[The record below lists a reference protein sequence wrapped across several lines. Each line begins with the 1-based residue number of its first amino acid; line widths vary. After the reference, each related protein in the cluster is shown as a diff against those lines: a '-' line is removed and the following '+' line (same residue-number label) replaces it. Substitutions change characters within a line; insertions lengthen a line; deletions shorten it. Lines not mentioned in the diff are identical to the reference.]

1 MSKNF
6 KSIILF
12 LTLLIILLGCGKFN
26 GKQVLGVFVDSL
38 TYENTGGAVDK
49 YCNAV
54 NQDGLQTKLFVQNW
68 KSPEEIKKIIINLS
82 DKMPLQGVVFIGDI
96 PIAMI
101 RDAQHL
107 TSAFKI
113 DQRRYTLEKTSVPSD
128 RFYDDFDLKFDFI
141 EQDTVN
147 QLLFYYSLNH
157 ESPQYVNKDI
167 YSGRIKSP
175 TSDLSKY
182 KIIKDYLLL
191 VSRKKME
198 NEKLDNVLT
207 FLGHGYISESL
218 AAKENLSFSLRE
230 QFPQLFYSSGNIKNL
245 YHSMDDNMKEIILNE
260 LQKKE
265 LDMAIFHAHGGTD
278 TQYMLGY
285 PLSRSINQNV
295 DAIKLFL
302 RNKMRYAKRRE
313 KSVDEYKNNYMKRY
327 NIPNKWFEGAFVD
340 SVIIADSLYSA
351 KLDIYSED
359 VKNISPQ
366 AELIIFDQCF
376 NGSFHKSPY
385 IAGNYVFGNG
395 ETIVGIANSVNVK
408 QNIWC
413 NELLGI
419 LNYGVRVG
427 EWHKFNNYLESHIIG
442 DPTFH
447 FSNSHKI
454 DISKLLSENNKK
466 SFYRLLKNDDP
477 VLRTLAI
484 RKIFDF
490 EKEKF
495 ESKLINIYN
504 ADISFNVRME
514 ALKCMANIHIH
525 SEKFENILFTTIKDP
540 SEYIRRLSAIW
551 MGQIGEDKYLQPL
564 IETIFNDHS
573 ERVVFSAKN
582 SLAFMCTDSATH
594 EKCMAHVEKFPKS
607 IRNKANKQINNL
619 YKHSK
624 KRAYDDL
631 IVSIQDKNLSD
642 KKRISQIRTFRSYK
656 FYQFVPELLEIAKDS
671 EEKENVRVAI
681 IEALGW
687 YSFSKDRETIIN
699 EFEKIIETS
708 SNTTKVSK
716 EIEKT
721 IKRLKSYPN
730 NSVSF

>member
-1 MSKNF
+1 
-6 KSIILF
+6 
-12 LTLLIILLGCGKFN
+12 
-26 GKQVLGVFVDSL
+26 
-38 TYENTGGAVDK
+38 
-49 YCNAV
+49 
-54 NQDGLQTKLFVQNW
+54 
-68 KSPEEIKKIIINLS
+68 
-82 DKMPLQGVVFIGDI
+82 
-96 PIAMI
+96 
-101 RDAQHL
+101 
-107 TSAFKI
+107 
-113 DQRRYTLEKTSVPSD
+113 
-128 RFYDDFDLKFDFI
+128 
-141 EQDTVN
+141 
-147 QLLFYYSLNH
+147 
-157 ESPQYVNKDI
+157 
-167 YSGRIKSP
+167 
-175 TSDLSKY
+175 
-182 KIIKDYLLL
+182 
-191 VSRKKME
+191 
-198 NEKLDNVLT
+198 
-207 FLGHGYISESL
+207 
-218 AAKENLSFSLRE
+218 
-230 QFPQLFYSSGNIKNL
+230 
-245 YHSMDDNMKEIILNE
+245 
-260 LQKKE
+260 
-265 LDMAIFHAHGGTD
+265 
-278 TQYMLGY
+278 
-285 PLSRSINQNV
+285 
-295 DAIKLFL
+295 
-302 RNKMRYAKRRE
+302 
-313 KSVDEYKNNYMKRY
+313 
-327 NIPNKWFEGAFVD
+327 
-340 SVIIADSLYSA
+340 
-351 KLDIYSED
+351 
-359 VKNISPQ
+359 
-366 AELIIFDQCF
+366 
-376 NGSFHKSPY
+376 
-385 IAGNYVFGNG
+385 
-395 ETIVGIANSVNVK
+395 
-408 QNIWC
+408 
-413 NELLGI
+413 
-419 LNYGVRVG
+419 
-427 EWHKFNNYLESHIIG
+427 
-442 DPTFH
+442 
-447 FSNSHKI
+447 
-454 DISKLLSENNKK
+454 
-466 SFYRLLKNDDP
+466 LKNDDP

-504 ADISFNVRME
+504 TDISFNVRME
-514 ALKCMANIHIH
+514 ALKCMANIH

-656 FYQFVPELLEIAKDS
+656 FYQFVPELLEIAKNS